1 MTREGIS
8 ENDAMKKGEGYKKW
22 VDKLKGKL
30 KGFGRK

>member
-30 KGFGRK
+30 KGFGKK